1 MPAKLRTP
9 RAAPLSCT
17 RGETTAPETRFL
29 SVLSF
34 KNVNPTTRTIRERYV
49 TRLSFSFSRYVKKK
63 KRRRRRRKFC
73 RMEINK
79 FRGRYNDKTS
89 IMVTW
94 VIIRILN
101 NRYRRIFLSISPSY
115 TIRVSRVTSLSR
127 RGE

>member
-49 TRLSFSFSRYVKKK
+49 TRLSLS
-63 KRRRRRRKFC
+63 
-73 RMEINK
+73 
-79 FRGRYNDKTS
+79 
-89 IMVTW
+89 
-94 VIIRILN
+94 
-101 NRYRRIFLSISPSY
+101 LSICEKEEKEEEEEEEIVSY
-115 TIRVSRVTSLSR
+115 
-127 RGE
+127 GNK

>member
-49 TRLSFSFSRYVKKK
+49 TRLSLS
-63 KRRRRRRKFC
+63 
-73 RMEINK
+73 
-79 FRGRYNDKTS
+79 
-89 IMVTW
+89 
-94 VIIRILN
+94 L
-101 NRYRRIFLSISPSY
+101 FLSICEKEEKEEEEEEEIVSY
-115 TIRVSRVTSLSR
+115 
-127 RGE
+127 GNK

>member
-1 MPAKLRTP
+1 
-9 RAAPLSCT
+9 
-17 RGETTAPETRFL
+17 
-29 SVLSF
+29 
-34 KNVNPTTRTIRERYV
+34 
-49 TRLSFSFSRYVKKK
+49 
-63 KRRRRRRKFC
+63 
-73 RMEINK
+73 MEINK

-101 NRYRRIFLSISPSY
+101 NRYRRIFLSISPPY